1 MRIEANGEF
10 GWLFRLIAVGVAIA
24 GVAYALTGPRAPP
37 TPSSA
42 AVFGCYVAP
51 ASPAILLDAAGMH
64 VRQEGFRTIPF
75 HLERLKT
82 GIALAADAPIR
93 ADRTAEGYRF
103 GMNES
108 GMGWFMPF
116 YHIENGRMYGVFE
129 ERLLDGFQML
139 ASDGINLN
147 YEPTDAA
154 RCA

>member
-1 MRIEANGEF
+1 
-10 GWLFRLIAVGVAIA
+10 
-24 GVAYALTGPRAPP
+24 
-37 TPSSA
+37 
-42 AVFGCYVAP
+42 
-51 ASPAILLDAAGMH
+51 MH